1 MASMIVE
8 RLRDEVL
15 SLPHAERAELACRLV
30 QSLTGPADPPAPRAC
45 GPETLRRLAEAAS
58 ENTQVIDR
66 AEFVRYMR
74 ERMDQP

>member
-1 MASMIVE
+1 MASGIIE
-8 RLRDEVL
+8 RLRNEAL

-30 QSLTGPADPPAPRAC
+30 QSLAGPADPATARTR

-66 AEFVRYMR
+66 AEFARYMR
-74 ERMDQP
+74 ERMEQR